1 MRDRASDLQI
11 PHSDALTT
19 KPQRLHGERGWSSY
33 DTCPVYCSDQQC
45 RKRNVCRYVDIYKH
59 HAFDI
64 ADRHCCSL
72 QDVCHMNFV
81 IDLAHRG
88 VSVAQWLEHRSAES
102 EGCRLDSSWR
112 LRIFSLSHARDK
124 TKKHLSPFL
133 YSKLT
138 ISLISI
144 YQLIHCKHKT
154 NTWWF
159 LSKGIAMVY
168 NRWYSR
174 WCCEKIDIWKSYP
187 NVLSNN
193 SQPIQLHSIHDAI
206 EPFICKNYLRQ
217 RREFYIDETVLDNYK
232 SPLIIEADFYSSNLV
247 LSCTYFD
254 HAINECEIQT
264 CHKKSITTRHFQE
277 INEVCFLTPFQKA
290 MPKNLASALLE
301 NLEENTTESIMVSLA
316 LITILLCV
324 VGQVPWL
331 I

>member
-1 MRDRASDLQI
+1 M
-11 PHSDALTT
+11 
-19 KPQRLHGERGWSSY
+19 
-33 DTCPVYCSDQQC
+33 
-45 RKRNVCRYVDIYKH
+45 
-59 HAFDI
+59 
-64 ADRHCCSL
+64 
-72 QDVCHMNFV
+72 
-81 IDLAHRG
+81 
-88 VSVAQWLEHRSAES
+88 
-102 EGCRLDSSWR
+102 
-112 LRIFSLSHARDK
+112 
-124 TKKHLSPFL
+124 
-133 YSKLT
+133 
-138 ISLISI
+138 
-144 YQLIHCKHKT
+144 
-154 NTWWF
+154 
-159 LSKGIAMVY
+159 
-168 NRWYSR
+168 
-174 WCCEKIDIWKSYP
+174 
-187 NVLSNN
+187 LSNN

>member
-1 MRDRASDLQI
+1 MMMSTWFHKKKVISQKMIKPEQGTKLSNQSFTSISTVLIKQMCKYMPDSLYILEKDVFSSCHERGTKKKFWIPMRDRTSDLQI

-19 KPQRLHGERGWSSY
+19 KPQRLHRERGWSSY
-33 DTCPVYCSDQQC
+33 DTRPVYCSDQQC

-59 HAFDI
+59 YTFDI

-102 EGCRLDSSWR
+102 EGVRLDSSWR
-112 LRIFSLSHARDK
+112 LFFVVPRSWQDEKTSFSISLPS
-124 TKKHLSPFL
+124 
-133 YSKLT
+133 SKLT

-217 RREFYIDETVLDNYK
+217 RREFYID
-232 SPLIIEADFYSSNLV
+232 
-247 LSCTYFD
+247 
-254 HAINECEIQT
+254 
-264 CHKKSITTRHFQE
+264 
-277 INEVCFLTPFQKA
+277 
-290 MPKNLASALLE
+290 
-301 NLEENTTESIMVSLA
+301 
-316 LITILLCV
+316 
-324 VGQVPWL
+324 
-331 I
+331 